1 MESNSGTYQGTKRK
15 QESKSNNFLVQG
27 SILAITSLIAR
38 IIGVVYRIPLTNLIG
53 DEGMGYYGYAF
64 NIYNIALI
72 LSSYSLPLA
81 VSKLVA
87 ARDAKKQYRN
97 SYMVFLCA
105 LGFAIAAGTVFSLI
119 IYFGADFLAGTCF
132 NLPAVAIPLR
142 VLAPTIM
149 VFAIMGVIRGFFQ
162 GKKTMLPTSFSQI
175 IEQIVNAVV
184 SVAAAAYLMNSHS
197 ASQKI
202 AAYGAAGGTFG
213 TLVGATVS
221 LLFLAFI
228 FALYKP
234 IVDKQLRRDI
244 GATKETVKEIL
255 VALGITVLPVILSQT
270 VYQISSLL
278 DGSIFS
284 YVIEGKGF
292 NEIQRSELWGIYSN
306 KYNMLINVPISIA
319 TAMAAAIV
327 PSIVTSREEGANLV
341 VKEKVHD
348 TIKFNMLIAIPSAF
362 GLAALSSPILRLLLK
377 DANLLPA
384 RMLTIGAVAVVFYA
398 FSTLTNAV
406 LQGINKMRL
415 PVIHSVMALI
425 IHTIV
430 LYMLL
435 QFTNLGAYA
444 LVISNIVFALIV
456 SILNWLSVAKLLSYK
471 QEIKKTFIIP
481 TVCSLFMAG
490 VAYLVY
496 WLSYNAIKSNTI
508 STLIAILLAIIVY
521 GVLLLLFKAV
531 TESELVKMPMGRTLA
546 RIAVKLHLL

>member
-1 MESNSGTYQGTKRK
+1 MESNNGAYQGTKRK
-15 QESKSNNFLVQG
+15 QESKSSNFLVQG
-27 SILAITSLIAR
+27 SILAATSLIAR

-97 SYMVFLCA
+97 SYMVFMCS
-105 LGFAIAAGTVFSLI
+105 LGFAIAAGMLFSLI
-119 IYFGADFLAGTCF
+119 IYFGADFLAGTFF

-142 VLAPTIM
+142 VLAPTIL
-149 VFAIMGVIRGFFQ
+149 VFAIMGVLRGFFQ

-175 IEQIVNAVV
+175 VEQIVNAVI
-184 SVAAAAYLMNSHS
+184 SVAAAAYLMHSHS

-202 AAYGAAGGTFG
+202 AAYGAAGGTLG
-213 TLVGATVS
+213 TLIGAIVS

-244 GATKETVKEIL
+244 GASKETVKEIFG
-255 VALGITVLPVILSQT
+255 ALGITVLPVILSQT

-278 DGSIFS
+278 DGSVFS
-284 YVIEGKGF
+284 YVLDGKGF
-292 NEIQRSELWGIYSN
+292 NDIQRSELWGIYSN

-348 TIKFNMLIAIPSAF
+348 TLKFNMLIAIPSAF
-362 GLAALSSPILRLLLK
+362 GLAALASPILRLLLK

-384 RMLTIGAVAVVFYA
+384 RMLTIGSIAVVFYA

-406 LQGINKMRL
+406 LQGINRMRL
-415 PVIHSVMALI
+415 PVIHSVIALG
-425 IHTIV
+425 IHIVV
-430 LYMLL
+430 LYLLL
-435 QFTNLGAYA
+435 QFTGLGAYA
-444 LVISNIVFALIV
+444 LVISNIVFALVV
-456 SILNWLSVAKLLSYK
+456 SILNWISVARLLSYK

-481 TVCSLFMAG
+481 TVCSVFMAG

-496 WLSYNAIKSNTI
+496 WVSYNTVKSNTI
-508 STLIAILLAIIVY
+508 STLLAIIFAVIVY
-521 GVLLLLFKAV
+521 GVLLLVFKAV

>member
-1 MESNSGTYQGTKRK
+1 MESNNGAYQGTKRK
-15 QESKSNNFLVQG
+15 QESKSSNFLVQG
-27 SILAITSLIAR
+27 SILAATSLIAR

-97 SYMVFLCA
+97 SYMVFMCS
-105 LGFAIAAGTVFSLI
+105 LGFAIAAGTLFSLI
-119 IYFGADFLAGTCF
+119 IYFGADFLAGTFF
-132 NLPAVAIPLR
+132 NLPAVAIPLK
-142 VLAPTIM
+142 VLAPTIL
-149 VFAIMGVIRGFFQ
+149 VFAIMGVLRGFFQ

-175 IEQIVNAVV
+175 VEQIVNAVI
-184 SVAAAAYLMNSHS
+184 SVAAAAYLMHSHS

-202 AAYGAAGGTFG
+202 AAYGAAGGTLG
-213 TLVGATVS
+213 TLIGAIVS

-244 GATKETVKEIL
+244 GASKETVKEIFG
-255 VALGITVLPVILSQT
+255 ALGITVLPVILSQT

-278 DGSIFS
+278 DGSVFS
-284 YVIEGKGF
+284 YVLDGKGF
-292 NEIQRSELWGIYSN
+292 NDIQRSELWGIYSN

-348 TIKFNMLIAIPSAF
+348 TLKFNMLIAIPSAF
-362 GLAALSSPILRLLLK
+362 GLAALASPILRLLLK

-384 RMLTIGAVAVVFYA
+384 RMLTIGSIAVVFYA

-406 LQGINKMRL
+406 LQGINRMRL
-415 PVIHSVMALI
+415 PVIHSVIALG
-425 IHTIV
+425 IHIIV
-430 LYMLL
+430 LYLLL
-435 QFTNLGAYA
+435 QFTGLGAYA
-444 LVISNIVFALIV
+444 LVISNIVFALVV
-456 SILNWLSVAKLLSYK
+456 SILNWISVARLLSYK

-481 TVCSLFMAG
+481 TGCSIFMAG

-496 WLSYNAIKSNTI
+496 WVSYNTVKSNTI
-508 STLIAILLAIIVY
+508 STLLAIIFAVIVY
-521 GVLLLLFKAV
+521 GVLLLVFKAV
-531 TESELVKMPMGRTLA
+531 TETELVKMPMGRTLA

>member
-1 MESNSGTYQGTKRK
+1 MESNNGAYQGTKRK
-15 QESKSNNFLVQG
+15 QESKSSNFLVQG
-27 SILAITSLIAR
+27 SILAATSLIAR

-97 SYMVFLCA
+97 SYMVFMCS
-105 LGFAIAAGTVFSLI
+105 LGFAIAAGTLFSLI
-119 IYFGADFLAGTCF
+119 IYFGADFLAGTFF
-132 NLPAVAIPLR
+132 NLPAVAIPLK
-142 VLAPTIM
+142 VLAPTIL
-149 VFAIMGVIRGFFQ
+149 VFAIMGVLRGFFQ

-175 IEQIVNAVV
+175 VEQIVNAVI
-184 SVAAAAYLMNSHS
+184 SVAAAAYLMHSHS

-202 AAYGAAGGTFG
+202 AAYGAAGGTLG
-213 TLVGATVS
+213 TLIGAIVS

-244 GATKETVKEIL
+244 GASKETVKEIFG
-255 VALGITVLPVILSQT
+255 ALGITVLPVILSQT

-278 DGSIFS
+278 DGSVFS
-284 YVIEGKGF
+284 YVLDGKGF
-292 NEIQRSELWGIYSN
+292 NDIQRSELWGIYSN

-348 TIKFNMLIAIPSAF
+348 TLKFNMLIAIPSAF
-362 GLAALSSPILRLLLK
+362 GLAALASPILRLLLK

-384 RMLTIGAVAVVFYA
+384 RMLTIGSIAVVFYA

-406 LQGINKMRL
+406 LQGINRMRL
-415 PVIHSVMALI
+415 PVIHSVIALG
-425 IHTIV
+425 IHIIV
-430 LYMLL
+430 LYLLL
-435 QFTNLGAYA
+435 QFNGLGAYA
-444 LVISNIVFALIV
+444 LVISNIVFALVV
-456 SILNWLSVAKLLSYK
+456 SILNWISVARLLSYK

-481 TVCSLFMAG
+481 TGCSIFMAG

-496 WLSYNAIKSNTI
+496 WVSYNTVKSNTI
-508 STLIAILLAIIVY
+508 STLLAIIFAVIVY
-521 GVLLLLFKAV
+521 GVLLLVFKAV
-531 TESELVKMPMGRTLA
+531 TETELVKMPMGRTLA

>member
-1 MESNSGTYQGTKRK
+1 MESNNGAYQGTKRK
-15 QESKSNNFLVQG
+15 QESKSSNFLVQG
-27 SILAITSLIAR
+27 SILAATSLIAR

-97 SYMVFLCA
+97 SYMVFMCS
-105 LGFAIAAGTVFSLI
+105 LGFAIAAGTLFSLI
-119 IYFGADFLAGTCF
+119 IYFGADFLAGTFF

-142 VLAPTIM
+142 VLAPTIL
-149 VFAIMGVIRGFFQ
+149 VFAIMGVLRGFFQ

-175 IEQIVNAVV
+175 VEQIVNAVI
-184 SVAAAAYLMNSHS
+184 SVAAAAYLMHSHS

-202 AAYGAAGGTFG
+202 AAYGAAGGTLG
-213 TLVGATVS
+213 TLIGAIVS

-244 GATKETVKEIL
+244 GASKETVKEIFG
-255 VALGITVLPVILSQT
+255 ALGITVLPVILSQT

-278 DGSIFS
+278 DGSVFS
-284 YVIEGKGF
+284 YVLDGKGF
-292 NEIQRSELWGIYSN
+292 NDIQRSELWGIYSN

-348 TIKFNMLIAIPSAF
+348 TLKFNMLIAIPSAF
-362 GLAALSSPILRLLLK
+362 GLAALASPILRLLLK

-384 RMLTIGAVAVVFYA
+384 RMLTIGSIAVVFYA

-406 LQGINKMRL
+406 LQGINRMRL
-415 PVIHSVMALI
+415 PVIHSVIALG
-425 IHTIV
+425 IHIVV
-430 LYMLL
+430 LYLLL
-435 QFTNLGAYA
+435 QFTGLGAYA
-444 LVISNIVFALIV
+444 LVISNIVFALVV
-456 SILNWLSVAKLLSYK
+456 SILNWISVARLLSYK

-481 TVCSLFMAG
+481 TVCSVFMAG

-496 WLSYNAIKSNTI
+496 WVSYNTVKSNTI
-508 STLIAILLAIIVY
+508 STLLAIIFAVIVY
-521 GVLLLLFKAV
+521 GVLLLVFKAV
-531 TESELVKMPMGRTLA
+531 TESELVKMPMGRTWA

>member
-1 MESNSGTYQGTKRK
+1 MESNNGAYQGTKRK
-15 QESKSNNFLVQG
+15 QESKSSNFLVQG
-27 SILAITSLIAR
+27 SILAATSLIAR

-97 SYMVFLCA
+97 SYMVFMCS
-105 LGFAIAAGTVFSLI
+105 LGFAIAAGTLFSLI
-119 IYFGADFLAGTCF
+119 IYFGADFLAGTFF

-142 VLAPTIM
+142 VLAPTIL
-149 VFAIMGVIRGFFQ
+149 VFAIMGVLRGFFQ

-175 IEQIVNAVV
+175 VEQIVNAVI
-184 SVAAAAYLMNSHS
+184 SVAAAAYLMHSHS

-202 AAYGAAGGTFG
+202 AAYGAAGGTLG
-213 TLVGATVS
+213 TLIGAIVS

-234 IVDKQLRRDI
+234 IVDKQLKRDI
-244 GATKETVKEIL
+244 GASKETVKEIFG
-255 VALGITVLPVILSQT
+255 ALGITVLPVILSQT

-278 DGSIFS
+278 DGSVFS
-284 YVIEGKGF
+284 YVLDGKGF
-292 NEIQRSELWGIYSN
+292 NDIQRSELWGIYSN

-348 TIKFNMLIAIPSAF
+348 TLKFNMLIAIPSAF
-362 GLAALSSPILRLLLK
+362 GLAALASPILRLLLK

-384 RMLTIGAVAVVFYA
+384 RMLTIGSIAVVFYA

-406 LQGINKMRL
+406 LQGINNMRL
-415 PVIHSVMALI
+415 PVIHSVIALG
-425 IHTIV
+425 IHIIV
-430 LYMLL
+430 LYLLL
-435 QFTNLGAYA
+435 QFTGLGAYA
-444 LVISNIVFALIV
+444 LVISNIVFALVV
-456 SILNWLSVAKLLSYK
+456 SILNWISVARLLSYK

-481 TVCSLFMAG
+481 TVCSIFMAG

-496 WLSYNAIKSNTI
+496 WVSYSAVKSNAI
-508 STLIAILLAIIVY
+508 STLLAIIFAVIVY
-521 GVLLLLFKAV
+521 GVLLLVFKAV

>member
-1 MESNSGTYQGTKRK
+1 MESNNGAYQGTKRK
-15 QESKSNNFLVQG
+15 QESKSSNFLVQG
-27 SILAITSLIAR
+27 SILAATSLIAR

-97 SYMVFLCA
+97 SYMVFMCS
-105 LGFAIAAGTVFSLI
+105 LGFAIAAGTLFSLI
-119 IYFGADFLAGTCF
+119 IYFGADFLAGTFF

-142 VLAPTIM
+142 VLAPTIL
-149 VFAIMGVIRGFFQ
+149 VFAIMGVLRGFFQ

-175 IEQIVNAVV
+175 VEQIVNAVI
-184 SVAAAAYLMNSHS
+184 SVAAAAYLMHSHS

-202 AAYGAAGGTFG
+202 AAYGAAGGTLG
-213 TLVGATVS
+213 TLIGAIVS

-244 GATKETVKEIL
+244 GASKETVKEIFG
-255 VALGITVLPVILSQT
+255 ALGITVLPVILSQT

-278 DGSIFS
+278 DGSVFS
-284 YVIEGKGF
+284 YVLDGKGF
-292 NEIQRSELWGIYSN
+292 NDIQRSELWGIYSN

-348 TIKFNMLIAIPSAF
+348 TLKFNMLIAIPSAF
-362 GLAALSSPILRLLLK
+362 GLAALASPILRLLLK

-384 RMLTIGAVAVVFYA
+384 RMLTIGSIAVVFYA

-406 LQGINKMRL
+406 LQGINRMRL
-415 PVIHSVMALI
+415 PVIHSVIALG
-425 IHTIV
+425 IHIVV
-430 LYMLL
+430 LYLLL
-435 QFTNLGAYA
+435 QFTGLGAYA
-444 LVISNIVFALIV
+444 LVISNIVFALVV
-456 SILNWLSVAKLLSYK
+456 SILNWISVARLLSYK

-481 TVCSLFMAG
+481 TVCSVFMAG

-496 WLSYNAIKSNTI
+496 WVSYNTVKSNTI
-508 STLIAILLAIIVY
+508 STLLAIIFAVIVY
-521 GVLLLLFKAV
+521 GVLLLVFKAV

>member
-1 MESNSGTYQGTKRK
+1 MESNNGAYQGTKRK
-15 QESKSNNFLVQG
+15 QESKSSNFLVQG
-27 SILAITSLIAR
+27 SILAATSLIAR

-97 SYMVFLCA
+97 SYMVFMCS
-105 LGFAIAAGTVFSLI
+105 LGFAIAAGTLFSLI
-119 IYFGADFLAGTCF
+119 IYFGADFLAGTFF
-132 NLPAVAIPLR
+132 NLPAVAIPLK
-142 VLAPTIM
+142 VLAPTIL
-149 VFAIMGVIRGFFQ
+149 VFAIMGVLRGFFQ

-175 IEQIVNAVV
+175 VEQIVNAVI
-184 SVAAAAYLMNSHS
+184 SVAAAAYLMHSHS

-202 AAYGAAGGTFG
+202 AAYGAAGGTLG
-213 TLVGATVS
+213 TLIGAIVS

-244 GATKETVKEIL
+244 GASKETVKEIFG
-255 VALGITVLPVILSQT
+255 ALGITVLPVILSQT

-278 DGSIFS
+278 DGSVFS
-284 YVIEGKGF
+284 YVLDGKGF
-292 NEIQRSELWGIYSN
+292 NDIQRSELWGIYSN

-348 TIKFNMLIAIPSAF
+348 TLKFNMLIAIPSAF
-362 GLAALSSPILRLLLK
+362 GLAALASPILRLLLK

-384 RMLTIGAVAVVFYA
+384 RMLAIGSIAVVFYA

-406 LQGINKMRL
+406 LQGINRMRL
-415 PVIHSVMALI
+415 PVIHSVIALG
-425 IHTIV
+425 IHIIV
-430 LYMLL
+430 LYLLL
-435 QFTNLGAYA
+435 QFTGLGAYA
-444 LVISNIVFALIV
+444 LVISNIVFALVV
-456 SILNWLSVAKLLSYK
+456 SILNWISVARLLSYK

-481 TVCSLFMAG
+481 TGCSIFMAG

-496 WLSYNAIKSNTI
+496 WVSYNTAKSNTI
-508 STLIAILLAIIVY
+508 STLLAIIFAVIVY
-521 GVLLLLFKAV
+521 GVLLLVFKAV
-531 TESELVKMPMGRTLA
+531 TETELVKMPMGRTLA

>member
-1 MESNSGTYQGTKRK
+1 MESNNGAYQGTKRK
-15 QESKSNNFLVQG
+15 QESKSSNFLVQG
-27 SILAITSLIAR
+27 SILAATSLIAR

-97 SYMVFLCA
+97 SYMVFMCA

-119 IYFGADFLAGTCF
+119 IYFGADFLAGTIF
-132 NLPAVAIPLR
+132 NLPAVAIPLK
-142 VLAPTIM
+142 VLAPTIL
-149 VFAIMGVIRGFFQ
+149 VFAIMGVLRGFFQ

-175 IEQIVNAVV
+175 VEQIVNAVI
-184 SVAAAAYLMNSHS
+184 SVAAAAYLMHSHS

-202 AAYGAAGGTFG
+202 AAYGAAGGTLG
-213 TLVGATVS
+213 TLLGAIVS

-244 GATKETVKEIL
+244 GASKETVKEIFG
-255 VALGITVLPVILSQT
+255 ALGITVLPVILSQT

-278 DGSIFS
+278 DGSVFS
-284 YVIEGKGF
+284 YVLDGKGL

-348 TIKFNMLIAIPSAF
+348 TLKFNMLIAIPSAF
-362 GLAALSSPILRLLLK
+362 GLAALASPILRLLLK

-384 RMLTIGAVAVVFYA
+384 RMLTIGSIAVVFYA

-415 PVIHSVMALI
+415 PVIHSVIALG
-425 IHTIV
+425 IHIIV
-430 LYMLL
+430 LYILL
-435 QFTNLGAYA
+435 QFTELGAYA
-444 LVISNIVFALIV
+444 LVISNIIFALVV
-456 SILNWLSVAKLLSYK
+456 SILNWISVARLLSYK

-481 TVCSLFMAG
+481 TGCSVFMAG

-496 WLSYNAIKSNTI
+496 WLSYNAVKSNTI
-508 STLIAILLAIIVY
+508 STLLAIIFAVIVY
-521 GVLLLLFKAV
+521 GVLLLVFKAV
-531 TESELVKMPMGRTLA
+531 TETELVKMPMGRTLA

>member
-1 MESNSGTYQGTKRK
+1 MESNNGAYQGTKRK
-15 QESKSNNFLVQG
+15 QESKSSNFLVQG
-27 SILAITSLIAR
+27 SILAATSLIAR

-97 SYMVFLCA
+97 SYMVFMCS
-105 LGFAIAAGTVFSLI
+105 LGFAIAAGTLFSLI
-119 IYFGADFLAGTCF
+119 IYFGADFLAGTFF
-132 NLPAVAIPLR
+132 NLPAVAIPLK
-142 VLAPTIM
+142 VLAPTIL
-149 VFAIMGVIRGFFQ
+149 VFAIMGVLRGFFQ

-175 IEQIVNAVV
+175 VEQIVNAVI
-184 SVAAAAYLMNSHS
+184 SVAAAAYLMHSHS

-202 AAYGAAGGTFG
+202 AAYGAAGGTLG
-213 TLVGATVS
+213 TLIGAIVS

-244 GATKETVKEIL
+244 GASKETVKEIFG
-255 VALGITVLPVILSQT
+255 ALGITVLPVILSQT

-278 DGSIFS
+278 DGSVFS
-284 YVIEGKGF
+284 YVLDGKGF
-292 NEIQRSELWGIYSN
+292 NDIQRSELWGIYSN

-348 TIKFNMLIAIPSAF
+348 TLKFNMLIAIPSAF
-362 GLAALSSPILRLLLK
+362 GLAALASPILRLLLK

-384 RMLTIGAVAVVFYA
+384 RMLAIGSIAVVFYA

-406 LQGINKMRL
+406 LQGINRMRL
-415 PVIHSVMALI
+415 PVIHSVIALG
-425 IHTIV
+425 IHIIV
-430 LYMLL
+430 LYLLL
-435 QFTNLGAYA
+435 QFTGLGAYA
-444 LVISNIVFALIV
+444 LVISNIVFALVV
-456 SILNWLSVAKLLSYK
+456 SILNWISVARLLSYK

-481 TVCSLFMAG
+481 TGCSIFMAG

-496 WLSYNAIKSNTI
+496 WVSYNTVKSNTI
-508 STLIAILLAIIVY
+508 STLLAIIFAVIVY
-521 GVLLLLFKAV
+521 GVLLLVFKAV
-531 TESELVKMPMGRTLA
+531 TETELVKMPMGRTLA

>member
-1 MESNSGTYQGTKRK
+1 MESNNGAYQGTKRK
-15 QESKSNNFLVQG
+15 QESKSSNFLVQG
-27 SILAITSLIAR
+27 SILAATSLIAR

-97 SYMVFLCA
+97 SYMVFMCS
-105 LGFAIAAGTVFSLI
+105 LGFAIAAGTLFSLI
-119 IYFGADFLAGTCF
+119 IYFGADFLAGTFF

-142 VLAPTIM
+142 VLAPTIL
-149 VFAIMGVIRGFFQ
+149 VFAIMGVLRGFFQ

-175 IEQIVNAVV
+175 VEQIVNAVI
-184 SVAAAAYLMNSHS
+184 SVAAAAYLMHSHS

-202 AAYGAAGGTFG
+202 AAYGAAGGTLG
-213 TLVGATVS
+213 TLIGAIVS

-244 GATKETVKEIL
+244 GASKETVKEIFG
-255 VALGITVLPVILSQT
+255 ALGITVLPVILSQT

-278 DGSIFS
+278 DGSVFS
-284 YVIEGKGF
+284 YVLDGKGF
-292 NEIQRSELWGIYSN
+292 NDIQRSELWGIYSN

-348 TIKFNMLIAIPSAF
+348 TLKFNMLIAIPSAF
-362 GLAALSSPILRLLLK
+362 GLAALASPILRLLLK

-384 RMLTIGAVAVVFYA
+384 RMLTIGSIAVVFYA

-406 LQGINKMRL
+406 LQGINRMRL
-415 PVIHSVMALI
+415 PVIHSVIALG
-425 IHTIV
+425 IHIIV
-430 LYMLL
+430 LYLLL
-435 QFTNLGAYA
+435 QFTGLGAYA
-444 LVISNIVFALIV
+444 LVISNIVFALVV
-456 SILNWLSVAKLLSYK
+456 SILNWISVARLLSYK

-481 TVCSLFMAG
+481 TGCSIFMAG

-496 WLSYNAIKSNTI
+496 WVSYNTVKSNTI
-508 STLIAILLAIIVY
+508 STLLAIIFAVIVY
-521 GVLLLLFKAV
+521 GVLLLVFKAV
-531 TESELVKMPMGRTLA
+531 TETELVKMPMGRTLA

>member
-1 MESNSGTYQGTKRK
+1 MESNNGAYQGTKRK
-15 QESKSNNFLVQG
+15 QESKSSNFLVQG
-27 SILAITSLIAR
+27 SILAATSLIAR

-97 SYMVFLCA
+97 SYMVFMCS
-105 LGFAIAAGTVFSLI
+105 LGFAIAAGTLFSLI
-119 IYFGADFLAGTCF
+119 IYFGADFLAGTFF

-142 VLAPTIM
+142 VLAPTIL
-149 VFAIMGVIRGFFQ
+149 VFAIMGVLRGFFQ

-175 IEQIVNAVV
+175 VEQIVNAVI
-184 SVAAAAYLMNSHS
+184 SVAAAAYLMHSHS

-202 AAYGAAGGTFG
+202 AAYGAAGGTLG
-213 TLVGATVS
+213 TLIGAIVS

-244 GATKETVKEIL
+244 GASKETVKEIFG
-255 VALGITVLPVILSQT
+255 ALGITVLPVILSQT

-278 DGSIFS
+278 DGSVFS
-284 YVIEGKGF
+284 YVLDGKGF
-292 NEIQRSELWGIYSN
+292 NDIQRSELWGIYSN

-348 TIKFNMLIAIPSAF
+348 TLKFNMLIAIPSAF
-362 GLAALSSPILRLLLK
+362 GLAALASPILRLLLK

-384 RMLTIGAVAVVFYA
+384 RMLTIGSIAVVFYA

-406 LQGINKMRL
+406 LQGINRMRL
-415 PVIHSVMALI
+415 PLIHSVIALG
-425 IHTIV
+425 IHIVV
-430 LYMLL
+430 LYLLL
-435 QFTNLGAYA
+435 QFTGLGAYA
-444 LVISNIVFALIV
+444 LVISNIVFALVV
-456 SILNWLSVAKLLSYK
+456 SILNWISVARLLSYK

-481 TVCSLFMAG
+481 TVCSVFMAG

-496 WLSYNAIKSNTI
+496 WVSYNTVKSNTI
-508 STLIAILLAIIVY
+508 STLLAIIFAVIVY
-521 GVLLLLFKAV
+521 GVLLLVFKAV